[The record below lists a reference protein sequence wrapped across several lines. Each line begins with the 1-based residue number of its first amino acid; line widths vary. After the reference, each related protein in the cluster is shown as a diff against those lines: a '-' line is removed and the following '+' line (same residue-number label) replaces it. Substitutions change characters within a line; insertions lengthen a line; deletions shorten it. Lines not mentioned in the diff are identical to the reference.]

1 MITQRRRVL
10 EGRKKLVIP
19 ANGVYIEGLDG
30 KVYSIYLNQ
39 GVDVW
44 QSGKTANSIIVAS
57 GDVKFRIA
65 LTQPSRMGVGHY
77 SSTLENYMTAITGE
91 TAAKA
96 DYNGSGNTVNIMK
109 SQPST
114 NYAAGYCNGFTF
126 PDGRTKGYLPSLGQ
140 LNLAYQNKYVI
151 TLSLNRCG
159 GTALAQSYYWS
170 STFAGVNGGF
180 RDCWELSW
188 GDGGVNKDG
197 LTVEGYVRPFAD
209 LT

>member
-65 LTQPSRMGVGHY
+65 LTQPSSMAIG
-77 SSTLENYMTAITGE
+77 SFADPLENYMTAISDR

-96 DYNGSGNTVNIMK
+96 DYNGSGNTANIMK
-109 SQPST
+109 LQSST
-114 NYAAGYCNGFTF
+114 AYAAGYCNAFTF
-126 PDGRTKGYLPSLGQ
+126 PNGKAKGFLPSWGQ
-140 LNLAYQNKYVI
+140 LNLAYQNKAAVDAA
-151 TLSLNRCG
+151 LSKCG
-159 GTALAQSYYWS
+159 GTAMFGGYYWS
-170 STFAGVNGGF
+170 STFWGVRGGY
-180 RDCWELSW
+180 RGCWILSW
-188 GDGGVNKDG
+188 SDGYVSDDG
-197 LTVEGYVRPFAD
+197 LNGSLYVRPFAD